1 MCGMWAGRTKGASVT
16 TVFITRM
23 LELFVKRE
31 PEKGLFLETPK
42 PYIVFLPIEQEMLPF
57 KAINRHQNKGLL
69 CYWISVNLKNGR
81 WEEPPL

>member
-57 KAINRHQNKGLL
+57 KAINRHQNKGLR
-69 CYWISVNLKNGR
+69 CHWISVNLKNGH